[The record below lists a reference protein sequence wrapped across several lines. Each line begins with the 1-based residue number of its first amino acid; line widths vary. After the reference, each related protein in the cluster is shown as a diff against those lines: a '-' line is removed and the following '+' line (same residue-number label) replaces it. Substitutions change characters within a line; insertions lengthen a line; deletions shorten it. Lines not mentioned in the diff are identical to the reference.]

1 MKKIESLTQEQIAKF
16 PEYLQRWTDIGLS
29 TLPADRGAAEEA
41 IRNMYRAAD
50 KAPPEKIIWCSSPLS
65 QGLTRAI
72 ILDKKLVPQIG
83 ASVWASVWDSV
94 GASVGDSVRDSVG
107 DSVGD
112 SVFGQ
117 HDASWLAFYEFFHD
131 ECGLTKETEKLEG
144 LWMLAKSANWA
155 LPHEKICWV
164 SERHHILERDE
175 RGRLHS
181 LSGPACAYPDG
192 WAIYSVHGVRV
203 PADII
208 EDRASITVARIEAEA
223 NAEIRRVMIDL
234 YGPKRYLEDSGAQV
248 IQQLPENHYIVGLR
262 TARLLRKEVPE
273 DEPIILVDLL
283 NSTPEPDG
291 TVKRY
296 QLRVEPGAY
305 DGEASRDCLAAVA
318 STWRNADGSLAFKR
332 PQDYAPVFES

>member
-1 MKKIESLTQEQIAKF
+1 V
-16 PEYLQRWTDIGLS
+16 G
-29 TLPADRGAAEEA
+29 
-41 IRNMYRAAD
+41 
-50 KAPPEKIIWCSSPLS
+50 
-65 QGLTRAI
+65 
-72 ILDKKLVPQIG
+72 
-83 ASVWASVWDSV
+83 DSV
-94 GASVGDSVRDSVG
+94 RDSVRDSVG